1 MYTRKKKNPNKKTR
15 VFKKKELNSGDGM
28 LTTVWGPSM
37 WHVLHTMSFNY
48 PVQPTKEDKQNYF
61 TWNDETINNFNL
73 KNVPLWISGHT
84 HWSYNIEKKDC
95 CFISNQLG
103 YKYEANITK
112 FNQDGLYEITY

>member
-1 MYTRKKKNPNKKTR
+1 MGIYSNGSIFGISIYN
-15 VFKKKELNSGDGM
+15 
-28 LTTVWGPSM
+28 
-37 WHVLHTMSFNY
+37 FNDDDVSNILFEEKY
-48 PVQPTKEDKQNYF
+48 
-61 TWNDETINNFNL
+61 DEIINNFNL